1 MGRRSN
7 SLIPAYPEPE
17 PEPAAAA
24 TKPETEGGRQTEIVE
39 VSTPAPLARRLPPS
53 ALAVAG
59 QVADRIASSRVFE
72 DYHERVSENTV
83 RRHAAGLESFAAYLD
98 EAGIGGVT
106 PARLATDPAAWQEV
120 TWGLVKGFVR
130 WLMAQGYAI
139 RTVNARLS
147 TVRVYCG
154 LAHEAGELEQDQFS
168 RIQLV
173 RGYGRKQGKHAN
185 DERRKQEIPTR
196 VGWKKAEPTPIPDD
210 VARVLKRGGDE
221 TPQGRR
227 DALLMSLLLDHG
239 LRCSEVADLNVEHFD
254 LANETFT
261 FYRRKVD
268 LTQTHRLTADTL
280 RTTRAYLA
288 FDAFERGP
296 LLRTSNKHGSLQHA
310 GMSTRAITKRVAEL
324 GRSLGIQKLS
334 AHDCRHYWA
343 TTAVRNGTHVKDLQE
358 AGGWASPAMPLQYA
372 ERAEV
377 ANEGVRLGDAAP
389 ES

>member
-7 SLIPAYPEPE
+7 SLIPAYPEADDGAKAKE
-17 PEPAAAA
+17 AAGDGA
-24 TKPETEGGRQTEIVE
+24 TRRAEIE
-39 VSTPAPLARRLPPS
+39 VIERPAPLTRPAPPS
-53 ALAVAG
+53 ALALAG
-59 QVADRIASSRVFE
+59 EVADRIASSRVFE

-83 RRHAAGLESFAAYLD
+83 RRHAAGLESFAIYLT
-98 EAGIGGVT
+98 EAGIGGVSVE
-106 PARLATDPAAWQEV
+106 RLSTDPAAWREV

-130 WLMAQGYAI
+130 WLMSQGYAI

-154 LAHEAGELEQDQFS
+154 LAHEAGEMDQEQYS

-185 DERRKQEIPTR
+185 EERRKQEIPTR
-196 VGWKKAEPTPIPDD
+196 VGWKKAEPTPVPDD
-210 VARVLKRGGDE
+210 VARALKRGGEE

-280 RTTRAYLA
+280 RAARAYLA

-296 LLRTSNKHGSLQHA
+296 LLRASNKHGTLQHA
-310 GMSTRAITKRVAEL
+310 GMSPRAITKRVAEL
-324 GRSLGIQKLS
+324 GRSHGILKMS

-343 TTAVRNGTHVKDLQE
+343 TAAVRNGTHVKDLQE

-377 ANEGVRLGDAAP
+377 ANEGVRLGGAGTDD
-389 ES
+389 